1 MASNQVEEEVAI
13 VTGATSGIGIDLAK
27 DLISHGYKVA
37 LVGRRAPVGEK
48 VAADL
53 GVNACFFQADV
64 TSYDSQA
71 RVFSAVWGAWGRI
84 DVLCANAGIVDK
96 SSIYMLD
103 RRDRAVD
110 DVPPAPDLK
119 CTDAD
124 WKGVVYGI
132 QLATHFMRQNR
143 PKPGGRIIA
152 TGSVGAIFPHRT
164 FPEYCGAKAAVV
176 QLVRGIAPILKEK
189 DNITINVVHPGIVDT
204 PIVPPEM
211 IAAVSRECLTPVQTV
226 LKGYR
231 LFLDD
236 DTGMTGKN
244 LEASGEKL
252 HFYELP
258 EMGNGHITRRSVTVW
273 EPLFG
278 MLHHEESGLPDA
290 IQ

>member
-1 MASNQVEEEVAI
+1 M
-13 VTGATSGIGIDLAK
+13 
-27 DLISHGYKVA
+27 
-37 LVGRRAPVGEK
+37 
-48 VAADL
+48 AADL

-211 IAAVSRECLTPVQTV
+211 IAAVSRE
-226 LKGYR
+226 
-231 LFLDD
+231 
-236 DTGMTGKN
+236 
-244 LEASGEKL
+244 
-252 HFYELP
+252 
-258 EMGNGHITRRSVTVW
+258 W
-273 EPLFG
+273 
-278 MLHHEESGLPDA
+278 
-290 IQ
+290 